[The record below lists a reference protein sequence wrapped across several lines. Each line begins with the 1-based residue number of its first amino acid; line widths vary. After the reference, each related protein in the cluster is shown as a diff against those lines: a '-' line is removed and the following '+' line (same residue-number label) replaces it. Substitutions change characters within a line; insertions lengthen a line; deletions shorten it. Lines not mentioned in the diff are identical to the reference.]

1 MTGSSAGVSDRRDVL
16 RPRRFAREV
25 DPGPVQIQARKVQ
38 FDLTGI
44 PLEWIPGHPV
54 ASTMINLFNLV
65 LPAGE
70 RWFVQTLNEA
80 LPLVHDA
87 RLAEDIRGFIGQE
100 STHAAAHEQVVRD
113 FLIVN
118 GVDPTP
124 ILELVDYVFEQVLAP
139 TTSTDP
145 QRRLSNLR
153 ERLWMIAAIEHYTAV
168 LGDFA
173 LNSRWDDFGADPTM
187 VDLFRWHGSE
197 EVEHRCVA
205 HDVAVY
211 FHDSYPDRIRAG
223 GVAAATMFVFFQRGT
238 WYLLKS
244 DPSIDIT
251 WAQMQ
256 RMRMQDSRLG
266 LLPRFRTLFGT
277 NTLSYFRPRYSP
289 EDMGSTAQAVAYLAS
304 SPAAR
309 AAHL

>member
-1 MTGSSAGVSDRRDVL
+1 MTQSL
-16 RPRRFAREV
+16 RPRRFDREI
-25 DPGPVQIQARKVQ
+25 DPGPVQIQARNVK

-54 ASTMINLFNLV
+54 ASTMINLFNVV
-65 LPAGE
+65 LPAAE
-70 RWFVQTLNEA
+70 HWFVDTLNEA
-80 LPLVHDA
+80 LPLVKDPK
-87 RLAEDIRGFIGQE
+87 LADDIRGFSGQE
-100 STHAAAHEQVVRD
+100 ATHAAAHDDVIRE
-113 FLIVN
+113 FLIAN
-118 GVDPTP
+118 GLNVKPM
-124 ILELVDYVFEQVLAP
+124 LELVDYMFGKVLAP
-139 TTSTDP
+139 KHSNDP
-145 QRRLSNLR
+145 SRRLSNLC
-153 ERLWMIAAIEHYTAV
+153 ERLWLIAAFEHYTAV

-173 LNSRWDDFGADPTM
+173 LNSTWDDFGAHPTM

-223 GVAAATMFVFFQRGT
+223 GVAASTMFVFFQRGT
-238 WYLLKS
+238 WFLLKS
-244 DPSIDIT
+244 DPSYEIT
-251 WAQMQ
+251 WTQMQ
-256 RMRMQDSRLG
+256 RMRMQDSKLG

-277 NTLSYFRPRYSP
+277 NTLSYFRPGYSP